1 MTSYIDSPD
10 VATTARPAI
19 NPLLQ
24 ALPFSGLMPGLFALW
39 TLPFSAAQM
48 WTQGLCSLATRREP
62 EEDRGHAESS
72 QLPVPNPLQKAK
84 DSELFA

>member
-10 VATTARPAI
+10 VSAAGHHAI
-19 NPLLQ
+19 NPLLHP
-24 ALPFSGLMPGLFALW
+24 LPFSDLLPSLFALW

-48 WTQGLCSLATRREP
+48 WTRGLCSLATLNEP
-62 EEDRGHAESS
+62 EEDRSHPTSS
-72 QLPVPNPLQKAK
+72 QLPVPNPLQKNK